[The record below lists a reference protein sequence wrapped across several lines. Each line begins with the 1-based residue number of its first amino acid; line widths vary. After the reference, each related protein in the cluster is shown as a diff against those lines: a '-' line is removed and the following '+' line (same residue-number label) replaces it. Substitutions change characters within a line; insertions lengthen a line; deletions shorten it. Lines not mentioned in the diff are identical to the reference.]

1 MVEIQTY
8 HGQDAIV
15 AQFVFPFLAQAI
27 FREIAARVV
36 SLQSIE
42 HFDVI
47 SMIDKKNCCRFVKEY
62 LRNEVKKVKNLQ
74 RNHSPAALGS
84 F

>member
-1 MVEIQTY
+1 MAYNLFYNNSAISRALIGRRLWSIKRKD
-8 HGQDAIV
+8 HGKDAIV

-27 FREIAARVV
+27 FRKIAARVV

-47 SMIDKKNCCRFVKEY
+47 SMIDKKNCCRFVK
-62 LRNEVKKVKNLQ
+62 
-74 RNHSPAALGS
+74 
-84 F
+84 